1 MSIFHPLPEEK
12 VFNDAVHGYI
22 HVTDHVIWQLIN
34 TPEFQRLRR
43 ISQLGGSRMVFSSAE
58 HSRFSHGL
66 GAYELSRS
74 LLEKVGDIRK
84 ALTEYEQL
92 TVLCAALLHD
102 VGHGPYSHAFEQ
114 IHPVAHEHYSVLLIS
129 HPETKIY
136 EVLAKV
142 DSGLPQAVADA
153 IQSQHTNPIV
163 NQLISSPLDVDRLDY
178 LLRDAYH
185 TGTPYGKLDLERLFR
200 IMTVHQ
206 GRIVFKQS
214 GVPALENYFVG
225 RAHMYQSV
233 YYHPVSVSYEFI
245 LEKMI
250 HRMKTLHQSGY
261 KFRTSPTLLIP
272 FFGATPVSVS
282 AHQRLDDYVV
292 GYYINVMQGEK
303 DPILADL
310 AMRLQQRRLLE
321 AKAVKNKEE
330 LELIRQRLINLHYDT
345 NCYFGEVT
353 LPHKTYDVNS
363 PYAIQV
369 INGTETVELSTVSEM
384 VASLAKPNHLTTLT
398 IFPRE
403 CYGGI

>member
-22 HVTDHVIWQLIN
+22 HVTDHLIWQLIN

-74 LLEKVGDIRK
+74 LLEKVADVK
-84 ALTEYEQL
+84 KSLTEFEQL

-114 IHPVAHEHYSVLLIS
+114 IHPVAHEYYSVLLIT

-142 DSGLPQAVADA
+142 DPLLPQAIAEA
-153 IQSQHTNPIV
+153 IQSIHPNPIV

-200 IMTVHQ
+200 VMTVYQ
-206 GRIVFKQS
+206 GRIAFKQS

-225 RAHMYQSV
+225 RSHMYQSV

-250 HRMKTLHQSGY
+250 HRMKTLHQTGY
-261 KFRTSPTLLIP
+261 KFRTAPTLLIP
-272 FFGATPVSVS
+272 FFGSTPVSVS
-282 AHQRLDDYVV
+282 AHQRLDDHVVSYYV
-292 GYYINVMQGEK
+292 NVMQGEK
-303 DPILADL
+303 DPILVDL
-310 AMRLQQRRLLE
+310 AMRLQQRKLLE
-321 AKAVKNKEE
+321 AKVIKSDDE
-330 LELIRQRLINLHYDT
+330 LNDIKQRIHSLHYDST
-345 NCYFGEVT
+345 CYFGQIT
-353 LPHKTYDVNS
+353 LPQKTYDTSS
-363 PYAIQV
+363 PYAIQIV
-369 INGTETVELSTVSEM
+369 TGSETVELSTLSEV
-384 VASLAKPNHLTTLT
+384 VASLSKPTHATTLT

-403 CYGGI
+403 CYGRV